1 MRKPKYVVD
10 YISGVASRIAI
21 PTKTPGYTI
30 GILEP
35 FYPSDEE
42 LAVWSGPEHKKWIKE
57 NNERMEAICEFLN
70 NREK

>member
-1 MRKPKYVVD
+1 MKKPKYIVD
-10 YISGVASRIAI
+10 YISGVANRIAI
-21 PTKTPGYTI
+21 PTKTKGYTV

-35 FYPSDEE
+35 FFPADEE
-42 LAVWSGPEHKKWIKE
+42 LDKWTEKQNEAWIKE